1 MIFHMPQKRII
12 QPAIQIHETIIE
24 FVDTFVFL
32 GISINN
38 NLNWN
43 SHINNVENKTSK
55 TVGILNKL
63 KSFLPSTIL
72 RTIYNY
78 LILPHLTY
86 GILAW
91 GRHTTTIDKI
101 QKEPSEH

>member
-38 NLNWN
+38 LNWN
-43 SHINNVENKTSK
+43 SHINNVVNKTSK

-63 KSFLPSTIL
+63 NSFF
-72 RTIYNY
+72 
-78 LILPHLTY
+78 
-86 GILAW
+86 
-91 GRHTTTIDKI
+91 TIDYI
-101 QKEPSEH
+101 TNNI